1 MTSSCLHGACTSA
14 APSWPCRAGSLTL
27 SCSLTF
33 SSMLHS
39 GRLLPAGICIVLT
52 ARGPCWRTPGAG
64 RRESQE
70 MGSSAMPQHTRT
82 ELGVPRPRQGLL
94 ADKWE
99 LRASCC
105 QFPKKLTA
113 LAEVLLS
120 ATRLQPHLDGRK
132 MDVGEQVLTSLWKH
146 KTRKLFTAASLR
158 HFPQDSHASCAWTCC
173 CCLAWLPI
181 LMARLPRSIAAL
193 STTTC
198 SQPSLS
204 HVPADASAVP
214 EPTASSGAY
223 LRRGDMGHISPFAG
237 SLALGIRIQSC
248 SNTLPLLYI
257 TSTW

>member
-1 MTSSCLHGACTSA
+1 MKPSRSPWPEGLWEQHGTIALPCTQQQQGVVGNPTFSA
-14 APSWPCRAGSLTL
+14 ALSSKANRKQRGRWVGSVRLAGR
-27 SCSLTF
+27 CCEA
-33 SSMLHS
+33 
-39 GRLLPAGICIVLT
+39 RQT
-52 ARGPCWRTPGAG
+52 ARGPCWRTAGAG

-70 MGSSAMPQHTRT
+70 LGSSAMPQHTRT
-82 ELGVPRPRQGLL
+82 ELGVPGPRQGLL

-204 HVPADASAVP
+204 HGPADPSAVP
-214 EPTASSGAY
+214 EPTASSV
-223 LRRGDMGHISPFAG
+223 LI
-237 SLALGIRIQSC
+237 
-248 SNTLPLLYI
+248 
-257 TSTW
+257 